1 MRAPRNRRAQRNA
14 LPAPSPLGPSS
25 ARAGRPWVCRHT
37 YGLPHGC
44 MPHCA
49 PGPQCHAGPC
59 PDLVHTTAPAPL
71 VARRQPRTASAA
83 GAPFVA
89 TLHAAY
95 CARGATE
102 AMSEAARGTQEWH
115 QQHEACIGDMSEGRG
130 ARGKAASTCSA
141 ARAGSRPI
149 VAHEALVTSAEVSDS
164 MGIGRAGIHTCAS
177 ARGRERRVSLE
188 FLGAR
193 GSRVARNGGRV
204 REDGV
209 RMHAIVLQPAGK
221 RSGVCSRGKVV
232 CIFWVAP
239 KLEWGAH
246 LRGRRFRR
254 TCSRIGAAS
263 GGSAARRRSRWMALR
278 PHPPKKTSRSWTR
291 GRASAHG

>member
-1 MRAPRNRRAQRNA
+1 MRAATITRTSRTPRPTSSRTGQRTRRCILGRQAYVQ
-14 LPAPSPLGPSS
+14 PAARPHATLR
-25 ARAGRPWVCRHT
+25 ARAPIPVNLVDRRPRANGR
-37 YGLPHGC
+37 
-44 MPHCA
+44 A
-49 PGPQCHAGPC
+49 
-59 PDLVHTTAPAPL
+59 TTAAH
-71 VARRQPRTASAA
+71 SAGGKRA
-83 GAPFVA
+83 VDSRNVRGI
-89 TLHAAY
+89 LR
-95 CARGATE
+95 ARGDRAT
-102 AMSEAARGTQEWH
+102 SEPARGMWK
-115 QQHEACIGDMSEGRG
+115 QQSEHEACIADMSEGRG
-130 ARGKAASTCSA
+130 ARGEEGSTYSA

-149 VAHEALVTSAEVSDS
+149 VVHEALVTSAEVSDS
-164 MGIGRAGIHTCAS
+164 MDISRAGIHTCAS

-221 RSGVCSRGKVV
+221 RGEVCSRGKVV
-232 CIFWVAP
+232 CIFRAAP
-239 KLEWGAH
+239 ELEWHAH